1 MAGPQRVE
9 WTPEALEQ
17 LERIL
22 GFVRH
27 QWNDRIADRFLALVI
42 EFEELILRYPN
53 GFPVSPTHPDLRM
66 GPIHRNV
73 KAVYRVDAD
82 KTLMI
87 TLLGTRADN
96 SAWL

>member
-1 MAGPQRVE
+1 MAGPPRVE

-17 LERIL
+17 LERIH

-27 QWNDRIADRFLALVI
+27 QWNERIAERFLTLVM

-53 GFPVSPTHPDLRM
+53 GLPASPAHPDLRM

-73 KAVYRVDAD
+73 
-82 KTLMI
+82 
-87 TLLGTRADN
+87 
-96 SAWL
+96 

>member
-9 WTPEALEQ
+9 WTSEALEQ

-27 QWNDRIADRFLALVI
+27 QWNDRIADRLLTLVM

-53 GFPVSPTHPDLRM
+53 GFPVSPTHPNLRM

-73 KAVYRVDAD
+73 KAIYRVDMD
-82 KTLMI
+82 RILMI
-87 TLLGTRADN
+87 TLLDTRADN
-96 SAWL
+96 SPWF